1 MKDDLNMAEDLR
13 AEIDDPISCLLDVIN
28 RLIDIEGKTEYQN
41 SEIQD
46 IQNRLSSIINL
57 LDRSKR

>member
-1 MKDDLNMAEDLR
+1 MKDDLNMVEELR

-28 RLIDIEGKTEYQN
+28 KLIDIEGKTEYQN